1 MSTKSKAT
9 RFDCKMATRPFT
21 PNSSAILARVDYG
34 AAVKLEITYI
44 YEVPLANL
52 TQRSI
57 TEPSFDFV
65 IKAL

>member
-1 MSTKSKAT
+1 
-9 RFDCKMATRPFT
+9 MATRPFT
-21 PNSSAILARVDYG
+21 LNSSAILARVDY

-65 IKAL
+65 IKAM

>member
-1 MSTKSKAT
+1 MSAKSKAT

-21 PNSSAILARVDYG
+21 LNSSAILARVDY